1 MPADVTAWPSAQ
13 SWLVPL
19 RGGRGRFE
27 AGAPDRTAGGVHRG
41 SASGISVWPSVMTVR
56 SLGPSTTMSFR
67 LALTAVAEQPAE
79 GRRARCQ
86 AQW

>member
-41 SASGISVWPSVMTVR
+41 SASGISVRPSVMTVR
-56 SLGPSTTMSFR
+56 SLGPPTTMSLR
-67 LALTAVAEQPAE
+67 LAIGP
-79 GRRARCQ
+79 
-86 AQW
+86 